1 MTAEASR
8 NQALEKLNQ
17 GIQESRRTAQQQ
29 TMELAQEYF
38 DDSVE
43 ELRQQALDRRAT
55 LENLPD
61 QVPGGYEESFQ
72 ARFEQLM
79 QKFSRLEA
87 CLADVRDDEPVAET
101 SVAETTSGRKKEVDA
116 TDAARRE
123 AKKLGI
129 DLTQVEGTGAGGR
142 IVVWDVTELVGGESA
157 DQTDQAEQVEENT
170 AGRVVGR
177 AQKTGRAATQGS
189 RATDAARRKAKEAG
203 IDLSEV
209 EGTGSGGN
217 ITVNDVTSLAE
228 SSKDQATKGAG
239 QAAQAARDT
248 AEQVT
253 QQAQAAVGQAGGQVG
268 QIARQA
274 QQAAGETAEKATDQV
289 QDATDGGSEEPKA
302 TNAARRKAE
311 EMGVDLTEV
320 EGTGSGGL
328 ITLKDVTDS

>member
-8 NQALEKLNQ
+8 NEALEKLNQ
-17 GIQESRRTAQQQ
+17 GIHESRRTAQQQ

-101 SVAETTSGRKKEVDA
+101 SVAETYGRKEEVDA

-123 AKKLGI
+123 AEKLGI

-142 IVVWDVTELVGGESA
+142 IVVWDVTELAGGESA
-157 DQTDQAEQVEENT
+157 DQAEQVEEDT
-170 AGRVVGR
+170 AGR
-177 AQKTGRAATQGS
+177 AQQTGRAATQGP

-217 ITVNDVTSLAE
+217 ITVDDVTSLAE

-248 AEQVT
+248 AEQVA
-253 QQAQAAVGQAGGQVG
+253 QQAQAAGQVG

-274 QQAAGETAEKATDQV
+274 QQATGESAEKATDQV

-328 ITLKDVTDS
+328 ITLKDVADS

>member
-8 NQALEKLNQ
+8 NEALEKLNQ

-101 SVAETTSGRKKEVDA
+101 SVAETSVAETYGRKEEVDA

-142 IVVWDVTELVGGESA
+142 IVVWDVTELAGGESA
-157 DQTDQAEQVEENT
+157 DQADQAEQVEEDT
-170 AGRVVGR
+170 AGR
-177 AQKTGRAATQGS
+177 AQQTGRAATQGP

-217 ITVNDVTSLAE
+217 ITVDDVTSLAE

-248 AEQVT
+248 AEQVA
-253 QQAQAAVGQAGGQVG
+253 QQAQAAGQVG

-274 QQAAGETAEKATDQV
+274 QQATGESAEKATDQV
-289 QDATDGGSEEPKA
+289 QDATDRGSEGPKA

>member
-8 NQALEKLNQ
+8 NEALEKLNQ

-101 SVAETTSGRKKEVDA
+101 SVAETYGRKEEVDA

-123 AKKLGI
+123 AEKLGI

-142 IVVWDVTELVGGESA
+142 IVVWDVTELAGGESA
-157 DQTDQAEQVEENT
+157 DQADQAEQVEEDT
-170 AGRVVGR
+170 AGR
-177 AQKTGRAATQGS
+177 AQQTGRAATQGP

-217 ITVNDVTSLAE
+217 ITVDDVTSLAE

-248 AEQVT
+248 AEQVA
-253 QQAQAAVGQAGGQVG
+253 QQAQAAGQVG

-274 QQAAGETAEKATDQV
+274 QQATGESAEKATDQV

-328 ITLKDVTDS
+328 ITLKDVADS

>member
-8 NQALEKLNQ
+8 NEALEKLNQ

-101 SVAETTSGRKKEVDA
+101 SVAETYGRKEEVDA

-123 AKKLGI
+123 AEKLGI

-142 IVVWDVTELVGGESA
+142 IVVWDVTELAGGESA
-157 DQTDQAEQVEENT
+157 DQAEQVEEDT
-170 AGRVVGR
+170 AGR
-177 AQKTGRAATQGS
+177 AQQTGRAATQGP

-217 ITVNDVTSLAE
+217 ITVDDVTSLAE

-248 AEQVT
+248 AEQVA
-253 QQAQAAVGQAGGQVG
+253 QQAQAAGQVG

-274 QQAAGETAEKATDQV
+274 QQATGESAEKATDQV

-328 ITLKDVTDS
+328 ITLKDVADS

>member
-8 NQALEKLNQ
+8 NEALEKLNQ

-43 ELRQQALDRRAT
+43 ELRQQARDRRAT

-61 QVPGGYEESFQ
+61 QVPGGHEEAFQ
-72 ARFEQLM
+72 ESFEQLM

-87 CLADVRDDEPVAET
+87 CLAEVRNDDPVAKP
-101 SVAETTSGRKKEVDA
+101 SVAESSGRREEVDA

-129 DLTQVEGTGAGGR
+129 DLTQVEGTGSGGR
-142 IVVWDVTELVGGESA
+142 IVVWDVTELAGGESA
-157 DQTDQAEQVEENT
+157 DQVAQDT
-170 AGRVVGR
+170 AGRVVEQ
-177 AQKTGRAATQGS
+177 AQQAAGGAATQEP
-189 RATDAARRKAKEAG
+189 RASDAARRKAEEAG

-209 EGTGSGGN
+209 EGTGSRGN
-217 ITVNDVTSLAE
+217 ITVDDVTRLAE
-228 SSKDQATKGAG
+228 GSKGQATKGAG
-239 QAAQAARDT
+239 RAAQAAQDT
-248 AEQVT
+248 AEQAT

-268 QIARQA
+268 QIARQT
-274 QQAAGETAEKATDQV
+274 QQAAGEAAEKATGQV
-289 QDATDGGSEEPKA
+289 QDAAGSEEPNA

-311 EMGVDLTEV
+311 EMGVDLTKV

-328 ITLKDVTDS
+328 ITLGDVTDS

>member
-8 NQALEKLNQ
+8 NEALKKLNQ

-101 SVAETTSGRKKEVDA
+101 SVAETYGRKEEVDA

-123 AKKLGI
+123 AEKLGI

-142 IVVWDVTELVGGESA
+142 IVVWDVTELAGGESA
-157 DQTDQAEQVEENT
+157 DQAEQVEEDT
-170 AGRVVGR
+170 AGR
-177 AQKTGRAATQGS
+177 AQQTGRAATQGP

-217 ITVNDVTSLAE
+217 ITVDDVTSLAE

-248 AEQVT
+248 AEQVA
-253 QQAQAAVGQAGGQVG
+253 QQAQAAGQVG

-274 QQAAGETAEKATDQV
+274 QQATGESAEKATDQV

-328 ITLKDVTDS
+328 ITLKDVADS